1 MRLVN
6 TLKLIDAQD
15 HEPSVIVIP
24 PQVFFIQGS
33 DQTIIQGS
41 DQTMIITNTEV

>member
-6 TLKLIDAQD
+6 TLKLIDVQD
-15 HEPSVIVIP
+15 HEASVIVIP

-33 DQTIIQGS
+33 DNTIIEGS
-41 DQTMIITNTEV
+41 NQTLIITNTEV